1 MVRTSSPLGCQ
12 MAMPARLVGE
22 AEQVELG
29 AEAAMVAF
37 FGLLQVMQIGLE
49 VLLRGKG
56 RAVDAL

>member
-1 MVRTSSPLGCQ
+1 